1 MGSTKKTAVLVAER
15 GGEWSEWVEPLRDEV
30 DDIAIVLQRSGETP
44 SELATRVRER
54 VGELQLE
61 GELVAAALVGGDRWD
76 PDTLSARSL
85 MIRAIVSQMVPSSR
99 GRLFLDGGERVG
111 RGRHAMQALA
121 AVVEDQ
127 VGGGVSVMTRRPAV
141 QPAMAPAA
149 RAA

>member
-1 MGSTKKTAVLVAER
+1 MSRTKKTAVLVAER
-15 GGEWSEWVEPLRDEV
+15 GGEWSEWVEPLREDVDEF
-30 DDIAIVLQRSGETP
+30 AIVLQRQGESP

-54 VGELQLE
+54 VAELQLE

-85 MIRAIVSQMVPSSR
+85 MIRAMVSQMVPTGR
-99 GRLFLDGGERVG
+99 GRLFLDGGERAG

-127 VGGGVSVMTRRPAV
+127 VGGGIAVSTQSPNVP
-141 QPAMAPAA
+141 PMAPA